1 MDVFYLK
8 LRFNKELMMNFERH
22 YYYDGTSFIY
32 SVFLVI
38 ILKVLK
44 KSNYQFFS
52 RESLFRRN
60 VPNQSEESINAEF
73 RARSIINS
81 TTFDQTNRS
90 NTQTDESTNQFDLES
105 WLRTQVFMNVD
116 LLYRVS
122 HET

>member
-1 MDVFYLK
+1 MGLLLYIRFFLK
-8 LRFNKELMMNFERH
+8 I
-22 YYYDGTSFIY
+22 S
-32 SVFLVI
+32 I
-38 ILKVLK
+38 ILKFECLK
-44 KSNYQFFS
+44 KLNYHFFS
-52 RESLFRRN
+52 RESLFWRN

-116 LLYRVS
+116 LLYRVT